1 MRLSLKIKMEVIVA
15 TLREVYELL
24 KQKQKDGEDIGMF
37 GESYLRMIEVE
48 RSSNTKE
55 VHVTFVEKK
64 END

>member
-1 MRLSLKIKMEVIVA
+1 MA
-15 TLREVYELL
+15 TLRKVYELL

-48 RSSNTKE
+48 SNTKE
-55 VHVTFVEKK
+55 VHVSYVEKK

>member
-1 MRLSLKIKMEVIVA
+1 MA

-37 GESYLRMIEVE
+37 GESYLRMFEVE

-64 END
+64 ENYWYLNWNP